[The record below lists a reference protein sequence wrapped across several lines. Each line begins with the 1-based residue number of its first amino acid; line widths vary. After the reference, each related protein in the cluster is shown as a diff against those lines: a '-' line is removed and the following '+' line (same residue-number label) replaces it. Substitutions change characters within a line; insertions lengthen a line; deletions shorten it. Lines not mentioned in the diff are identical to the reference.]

1 MISLFKNNNPLA
13 LLLLACLAAMPYVYA
28 PSLTAIEYVNPG
40 NEGLI
45 SLFREFTGGFFEKK
59 SIWGAVLSTIIVMAE
74 AVALNKMVS
83 DQKLFERP
91 GFVPA
96 LSFILLITLIPHQFQ
111 SYMLLINGAL
121 LIALKSIISVYKK
134 DKANNSILLTSFF
147 TGIIAGFGASNLLF
161 FLWLIISLLIMRPAS
176 LRELMLAITGFV
188 LPYYFLISGL
198 YLTNQLDINNIIQLP
213 NFEFKF
219 PARTSPIWIRSATF
233 LVLPL
238 LGLILANKSI
248 SKMLIQGR
256 KTYLTI
262 FVLYLVTLV
271 ICLLKTEQLPFN
283 LYILAIPVSVL
294 ICPLF
299 LSFKRNIFPNI
310 LLVIMI
316 LLCFLR

>member
-13 LLLLACLAAMPYVYA
+13 LLLLACLAAMPYIYA
-28 PSLTAIEYVNPG
+28 PSLAVIQYGNPG

-45 SLFREFTGGFFEKK
+45 FLFREFTGGFFEKK
-59 SIWGAVLSTIIVMAE
+59 SIWGAILSTIIVMAE
-74 AVALNKMVS
+74 AMALNKIVS

-96 LSFILLITLIPHQFQ
+96 LSFILLITLIPHQYQ
-111 SYMLLINGAL
+111 SYMLLINGGL
-121 LIALKSIISVYKK
+121 LISLKSIISVYKK
-134 DKANNSILLTSFF
+134 DKANNSILVTSFF

-161 FLWLIISLLIMRPAS
+161 FLWLTISLLIMRPAS
-176 LRELMLAITGFV
+176 LREMMLAITGFV

-198 YLTNQLDINNIIQLP
+198 YLTGQLDINNIIQMP
-213 NFEFKF
+213 NFEFNF
-219 PARTSPIWIRSATF
+219 PLRTSPIWARSATF

-256 KTYLTI
+256 KTYLII
-262 FVLYLVTLV
+262 FILYLITLV
-271 ICLLKTEQLPFN
+271 ICLLKSEQLPFN
-283 LYILAIPVSVL
+283 LYILVIPVSVL

-299 LSFKRNIFPNI
+299 LSFKRNVFPNI
-310 LLVIMI
+310 LLLVML